1 MGAVFSMCPH
11 LFLYPVFCIL
21 AGNLLASGHKKEFG
35 LSPDIPNPRLFLT
48 NLLSTIHY
56 FSVCKIT
63 SFFLYNKFFQKN
75 NNVNVCVFERNC
87 YLCKEFTNFAVGKT
101 KYAKFVDTK
110 MYVYKA

>member
-11 LFLYPVFCIL
+11 LFCIL
-21 AGNLLASGHKKEFG
+21 SAHLLALGQKKEFG

-63 SFFLYNKFFQKN
+63 SFFLIK
-75 NNVNVCVFERNC
+75 
-87 YLCKEFTNFAVGKT
+87 
-101 KYAKFVDTK
+101 
-110 MYVYKA
+110 

>member
-11 LFLYPVFCIL
+11 LFFVSYQVICWHWDI
-21 AGNLLASGHKKEFG
+21 KKEFG

-63 SFFLYNKFFQKN
+63 SFFLIKYFFKEN
-75 NNVNVCVFERNC
+75 N
-87 YLCKEFTNFAVGKT
+87 A
-101 KYAKFVDTK
+101 
-110 MYVYKA
+110 

>member
-48 NLLSTIHY
+48 NLLSTICLIREKVVT
-56 FSVCKIT
+56 FRMVKLNLLLSIFLIT
-63 SFFLYNKFFQKN
+63 K
-75 NNVNVCVFERNC
+75 
-87 YLCKEFTNFAVGKT
+87 
-101 KYAKFVDTK
+101 
-110 MYVYKA
+110 

>member
-48 NLLSTIHY
+48 NLLSTICLLY
-56 FSVCKIT
+56 T
-63 SFFLYNKFFQKN
+63 SD
-75 NNVNVCVFERNC
+75 
-87 YLCKEFTNFAVGKT
+87 A
-101 KYAKFVDTK
+101 ADD
-110 MYVYKA
+110 

>member
-21 AGNLLASGHKKEFG
+21 AGNLLVSGHKKEFG

-101 KYAKFVDTK
+101 KYAEFVDTK

>member
-11 LFLYPVFCIL
+11 LFCIL

-35 LSPDIPNPRLFLT
+35 LSPDFPNPRLFLT

-63 SFFLYNKFFQKN
+63 SFFSYKINFFRK
-75 NNVNVCVFERNC
+75 
-87 YLCKEFTNFAVGKT
+87 
-101 KYAKFVDTK
+101 
-110 MYVYKA
+110 

>member
-21 AGNLLASGHKKEFG
+21 AGNLLALGHKKEFG

-56 FSVCKIT
+56 FFGLQNYEFFHNKIN
-63 SFFLYNKFFQKN
+63 FFKKII
-75 NNVNVCVFERNC
+75 
-87 YLCKEFTNFAVGKT
+87 T
-101 KYAKFVDTK
+101 
-110 MYVYKA
+110 

>member
-21 AGNLLASGHKKEFG
+21 SGNLLTSGHKKEFG

-56 FSVCKIT
+56 FYSLQNYEFFHNKINFFKKIT
-63 SFFLYNKFFQKN
+63 
-75 NNVNVCVFERNC
+75 
-87 YLCKEFTNFAVGKT
+87 T
-101 KYAKFVDTK
+101 
-110 MYVYKA
+110 